1 MTYNMIKKIKN
12 KKNNHARIH
21 RVARNFS
28 GLAIL
33 CVLRKLI
40 FAIETDWFFLARNL
54 FLRFS
59 ESTQYSALK
68 YFRFC

>member
-21 RVARNFS
+21 RVARNFC
-28 GLAIL
+28 GLAIF
-33 CVLRKLI
+33 CILRKLI
-40 FAIETDWFFLARNL
+40 FAIGADCFFLAGNL

-59 ESTQYSALK
+59 ESTKYPALK

>member
-21 RVARNFS
+21 RVARNFC
-28 GLAIL
+28 GLAIF

-40 FAIETDWFFLARNL
+40 FAIETDWFFLAGNL
-54 FLRFS
+54 FLRF
-59 ESTQYSALK
+59 
-68 YFRFC
+68 

>member
-21 RVARNFS
+21 RVAQNFC

-59 ESTQYSALK
+59 ESTQYSALR

>member
-21 RVARNFS
+21 RVARNFC

-59 ESTQYSALK
+59 ESTQCSALK

>member
-21 RVARNFS
+21 RVARNFC

-33 CVLRKLI
+33 GVLRKLI

>member
-21 RVARNFS
+21 RVARNFC

-40 FAIETDWFFLARNL
+40 FAIETD
-54 FLRFS
+54 
-59 ESTQYSALK
+59 
-68 YFRFC
+68 

>member
-21 RVARNFS
+21 RVARNFC
-28 GLAIL
+28 GLAIF
-33 CVLRKLI
+33 CVLRKLT
-40 FAIETDWFFLARNL
+40 FAIETDWFFLAGNL

-59 ESTQYSALK
+59 EST
-68 YFRFC
+68 

>member
-1 MTYNMIKKIKN
+1 MTYNMIKKIKTE
-12 KKNNHARIH
+12 KNNHARIH
-21 RVARNFS
+21 RVARNFC